1 MRKNGFHEF
10 VKKSKSKHPTYYL
23 VEEHDVCRYNKKLHK
38 RVVIKQGALSF
49 YRRHLNNIT
58 VK

>member
-1 MRKNGFHEF
+1 MRKNGFEEF

-23 VEEHDVCRYNKKLHK
+23 VEEYDVCRYDKKLHK
-38 RVVIKQGALSF
+38 RVVIKKGALSF
-49 YRRHLNNIT
+49 YRRHLKNIT